1 MRCSLTVARGAALLV
16 LQAALVA
23 ARPSLAVAQSRSA
36 PPARTAVAPAKTP
49 AKAPTTASAAT
60 QPDSASSRGIA
71 SALSELLKP
80 RLIGPAVTGGRIS
93 SVAVHPD
100 NPGIMYVGVASGG
113 VFKTDNGGATWT
125 LIIDR
130 QTSYSV
136 GRVVVDPRNPSTV
149 WVGTGENNSQRKV
162 ANGDVVYRSDDA
174 GKSESAWGSTSQ
186 SASRASAEARA
197 ASSPTYR
204 FASRS
209 MLHNHFRDK
218 RQE

>member
-16 LQAALVA
+16 LHAALVA
-23 ARPSLAVAQSRSA
+23 ARPSLVVAQARST
-36 PPARTAVAPAKTP
+36 PPVRTAAAPAKTQS
-49 AKAPTTASAAT
+49 KAPTTAAATT

-125 LIIDR
+125 PIFDK

-136 GRVVVDPRNPSTV
+136 GTVVVDPRNPSTV
-149 WVGTGENNSQRKV
+149 WVGTGENNSQRSV
-162 ANGDVVYRSDDA
+162 AYGDGVYRSDDA
-174 GKSESAWGSTSQ
+174 GKTWKRIGLDKSEHI
-186 SASRASAEARA
+186 ARILIDPRNSDLVYVA
-197 ASSPTYR
+197 AQGPLWSDGGDRGPY
-204 FASRS
+204 A
-209 MLHNHFRDK
+209 
-218 RQE
+218 